1 MSYKDIVVPE
11 LKKRKKELEKAV
23 KKARQIAQRPVD
35 GRLEVVKNGNHYRY
49 YIKCFPKQGHPLLTE
64 QDGQLEQDKQNE
76 QDGQVEQYFAS
87 ESDVSKRKYLKD
99 INVAKNIA
107 NHDYA
112 KQVLKNATQELK
124 QIDSLLKIY
133 EKVTVDECFANLHPG
148 RKALVSSLFIDDEQ
162 YAKDWRSATP
172 QRYNSYPINSPIVTE
187 NNEIVRS
194 KSEKIIADKLK
205 LYEIPYYYQKPL
217 MLGKT
222 VKFPDFTVLN
232 KYTRKEYYWEHLG
245 MLDDPEYF
253 RDNINKL
260 ELYFRNQIIVGK
272 NLIITYET
280 SIQPLSV
287 KTVDKILK
295 EYFLL

>member
-35 GRLEVVKNGNHYRY
+35 GRLEVVKNRNHYRY
-49 YIKCFPKQGHPLLTE
+49 YIKPFPKQDQPPIIK
-64 QDGQLEQDKQNE
+64 QDVPMEKHNALEP
-76 QDGQVEQYFAS
+76 
-87 ESDVSKRKYLKD
+87 DVSKRKYLKD

-133 EKVTVDECFANLHPG
+133 EKATVDECFANLHPG

-172 QRYNSYPINSPIVTE
+172 QKYNSYPINSPIVTE
-187 NNEIVRS
+187 NNEIVRC
-194 KSEKIIADKLK
+194 
-205 LYEIPYYYQKPL
+205 
-217 MLGKT
+217 
-222 VKFPDFTVLN
+222 
-232 KYTRKEYYWEHLG
+232 
-245 MLDDPEYF
+245 
-253 RDNINKL
+253 
-260 ELYFRNQIIVGK
+260 ELHR
-272 NLIITYET
+272 
-280 SIQPLSV
+280 
-287 KTVDKILK
+287 
-295 EYFLL
+295 